1 MPRLLSL
8 LRVWS
13 ISVRR
18 IAVVALCGLLVWGGD
33 LREATAVPPNAREA
47 KVRADKA
54 EVEKDESW
62 VYNDFTKATA
72 EAQQSGKPLLVVLR
86 CIPCEACSKFDDEVV
101 RRNEAVRS
109 LMDQFVC
116 VRIVQ
121 ANGLNLAR
129 FQYDYDQSFHAFLM
143 NADGTIYGRFGTRSE
158 SKDETQD
165 MTMQGFGRALEL
177 ALEWHA
183 VYVKDKERNHQL
195 FAAKKGPKPLV
206 AHPEEYPTLQGKY
219 RSELDYQ
226 GEVVKSCIHCHQVR
240 EAERRWYRDS
250 GKLMPE
256 NVLYPYPLPKVIGLT
271 MNPLEAAQVKSVASD
286 SPAARAGLKA
296 GDKIVALNGQP
307 LLSIA
312 DLQWVLHQFGASGAM
327 PVKVVREDKIL
338 ELTLPL
344 DAGWRAKS
352 DISWRATSWDLRR
365 MTTGG
370 ILFESL
376 TPEQRAAAQLKE
388 NTLALRAKHVGQ
400 YGEHAGAKN
409 AGFRQGDIFV
419 EYDGSRDALT
429 ETQLFAKNVVGHK
442 TGDKV
447 AAKVL
452 REGKEVELQLPQ
464 N

>member
-1 MPRLLSL
+1 MSMWLCPFDVRSATVRCLFLSVIVGGVLL
-8 LRVWS
+8 
-13 ISVRR
+13 
-18 IAVVALCGLLVWGGD
+18 VVAD
-33 LREATAVPPNAREA
+33 SSAAPPNTREA

-54 EVEKDESW
+54 NVEKDESW
-62 VYNDFTKATA
+62 VYNDFEKATA
-72 EAQQSGKPLLVVLR
+72 EAKKSGKPLLVVLR

-101 RRNEAVRS
+101 RRNETVRA

-121 ANGLNLAR
+121 ANGLDLAR

-165 MTMQGFGRALEL
+165 MTMQGFGRALESAL
-177 ALEWHA
+177 AWHKA
-183 VYVKDKERNHQL
+183 YPANKEL
-195 FAAKKGPKPLV
+195 FAGKIGPKPLV

-250 GKLMPE
+250 GKEMPE
-256 NVLYPYPLPKVIGLT
+256 SVLYPYPLPKVIGLT
-271 MNPLEAAQVKSVASD
+271 MNPLEAAAVKDVAPN
-286 SPAARAGLKA
+286 SPAAHTGLKA
-296 GDKIVALNGQP
+296 GDVIETLNGQP

-312 DLQWVLHQFGASGAM
+312 DLQWVLHRFGASGEM
-327 PVKVVREDKIL
+327 PIRVRRGAESL
-338 ELTLPL
+338 ELKLPL
-344 DAGWRAKS
+344 EAGWRAKA
-352 DISWRATSWDLRR
+352 DLSWRPTSWDLRR

-376 TPEQRAAAQLKE
+376 SAQERAAKKLPE

-409 AGFRQGDIFV
+409 AGFRQGDILV
-419 EYDGSRDALT
+419 EYDGSRAPLT
-429 ETQLFAKNVVGHK
+429 ETQLFAKNVAEHK
-442 TGDKV
+442 PGDKV

-452 REGKEVELQLPQ
+452 RDGTEVELAWPQ
-464 N
+464 K

>member
-1 MPRLLSL
+1 MPHTLSL
-8 LRVWS
+8 LRAWS
-13 ISVRR
+13 VSVRR
-18 IAVVALCGLLVWGGD
+18 LTVALCGCLAVGGLLS
-33 LREATAVPPNAREA
+33 ESTAAPPNAREA

-54 EVEKDESW
+54 EIEKDESW
-62 VYNDFTKATA
+62 VYNDFAKATA
-72 EAQQSGKPLLVVLR
+72 EAQKSGKPLLVVLR

-101 RRNEAVRS
+101 RRNEAVRA

-121 ANGLNLAR
+121 ANGLDLAR

-158 SKDETQD
+158 NKDETQD
-165 MTMQGFGRALEL
+165 MTMQGFGRALTL
-177 ALEWHA
+177 ALEWHDA
-183 VYVKDKERNHQL
+183 YKKDKEGSGRL

-250 GKLMPE
+250 GKEMPE

-271 MNPLEAAQVKSVASD
+271 MNPLEAAQIKSVADD

-296 GDKIVALNGQP
+296 GDTIGLLNGQP

-327 PVKVVREDKIL
+327 PVKVVREQKIV
-338 ELTLPL
+338 ETTLPL

-352 DISWRATSWDLRR
+352 DLSWRATSWDLRR

-370 ILFESL
+370 IRFESL
-376 TPEQRAAAQLKE
+376 TPEERAAAHLKE

-400 YGEHAGAKN
+400 YGEHAAAKN
-409 AGFRQGDIFV
+409 AGFRQGDILV
-419 EYDGSRDALT
+419 EYDGSRSPLT
-429 ETQLFAKNVVGHK
+429 ETQFFAKNVADHK

-452 REGKEVELQLPQ
+452 RDGKEVELQLPQ
-464 N
+464 K

>member
-1 MPRLLSL
+1 MPHLLSL

-13 ISVRR
+13 ISVPR
-18 IAVVALCGLLVWGGD
+18 ITALAVCGLLVWGGNPTT
-33 LREATAVPPNAREA
+33 ATAVPPNAREA

-62 VYNDFTKATA
+62 VYNDFAKATA
-72 EAQQSGKPLLVVLR
+72 EAQKSGKPLLVVLR

-121 ANGLNLAR
+121 ANGLDLAR

-158 SKDETQD
+158 NKDETQD
-165 MTMQGFGRALEL
+165 MTMQGFGRALEAAL
-177 ALEWHA
+177 AWH
-183 VYVKDKERNHQL
+183 KDYPKNKES

-250 GKLMPE
+250 GKEMPE

-271 MNPLEAAQVKSVASD
+271 MNPLEAAQVKSVAAD

-296 GDKIVALNGQP
+296 GDTIGLLNGQP

-312 DLQWVLHQFGASGAM
+312 DLQWVLHQFGSSGSM
-327 PVKVVREDKIL
+327 PVKVFREGGIV
-338 ELTLPL
+338 ESTLPL
-344 DAGWRAKS
+344 EPGWRAKS

-376 TPEQRAAAQLKE
+376 TPEERAATQLKE
-388 NTLALRAKHVGQ
+388 NTLSLRAKHVGQ
-400 YGEHAGAKN
+400 YGEHAAAKN
-409 AGFRQGDIFV
+409 AGFRQGDILV
-419 EYDGSRDALT
+419 EYDSSRDPLT
-429 ETQLFAKNVVGHK
+429 ETQLFAKNVAGHK

-452 REGKEVELQLPQ
+452 REGKEIELLLPQ
-464 N
+464 K